1 MNKTLRFSLLSLL
14 MLLCMGV
21 GAQTTVKFDF
31 TGDEAY
37 GMKLLSG
44 STSEYN
50 ADPYTCEEGDVTL
63 TLNGRTRWWKASKG
77 NELRFYKESD
87 MVFSV
92 PAGMVITNVTLD
104 AKTPG
109 NFTSAVGTYA
119 DGVWTGAAAEV
130 TISTTITESNTP
142 VSTISVTYQDS
153 DEPVKADPQLA
164 FSESTVSASLGAEFT
179 APTLTKA
186 TTAAPAYSSSNEDV
200 ATVDATTGAVT
211 LVAAG
216 NTVITAT
223 VEETEEYAAGSASY
237 TLTVTA
243 PVLDEVSVPYSES
256 FSEGIGSFTID
267 DVSLG
272 DGITY
277 VWKHDDSYHY
287 MKASAYA
294 GRNVAAESWLVSP
307 WINIPSAD
315 TTFVSFDH
323 CINKYFGDVVKYEC
337 PAQLDADVTNKVLS
351 ACEAA
356 FAAIGARGWGRIDAM
371 MRDDGSFILLEFN
384 SSPGMTPHSL
394 VPMAARAVGMD
405 YQKLCLWLAAH
416 AALDGAARR

>member
-77 NELRFYKESD
+77 NELRFYKESA
-87 MVFSV
+87 MLFSV

-142 VSTISVTYQDS
+142 
-153 DEPVKADPQLA
+153 L
-164 FSESTVSASLGAEFT
+164 
-179 APTLTKA
+179 
-186 TTAAPAYSSSNEDV
+186 
-200 ATVDATTGAVT
+200 
-211 LVAAG
+211 
-216 NTVITAT
+216 
-223 VEETEEYAAGSASY
+223 
-237 TLTVTA
+237 
-243 PVLDEVSVPYSES
+243 
-256 FSEGIGSFTID
+256 
-267 DVSLG
+267 
-272 DGITY
+272 
-277 VWKHDDSYHY
+277 
-287 MKASAYA
+287 
-294 GRNVAAESWLVSP
+294 
-307 WINIPSAD
+307 
-315 TTFVSFDH
+315 
-323 CINKYFGDVVKYEC
+323 
-337 PAQLDADVTNKVLS
+337 
-351 ACEAA
+351 
-356 FAAIGARGWGRIDAM
+356 
-371 MRDDGSFILLEFN
+371 
-384 SSPGMTPHSL
+384 
-394 VPMAARAVGMD
+394 
-405 YQKLCLWLAAH
+405 
-416 AALDGAARR
+416 